1 MMMTTSNGTPKIDCK
16 ASAWRHYCH
25 RGHFVRVKN
34 CTPAFSKGDGK
45 QMALLTMQA
54 IREKVVKLELES
66 DPGAKAI
73 ISELERFTEDPVT
86 TMSLPTIYQVSG
98 RNIP

>member
-1 MMMTTSNGTPKIDCK
+1 
-16 ASAWRHYCH
+16 
-25 RGHFVRVKN
+25 
-34 CTPAFSKGDGK
+34 
-45 QMALLTMQA
+45 MALLTMQA